1 MRLWLGLRVTG
12 LEHVPATG
20 PALLV
25 SNHQSILDPPLIG
38 GATPRQIFFLAKA
51 ELFQI
56 PLFGRLIRA
65 LHARPVRREGS
76 DPSALKTAARLL
88 EEGKA
93 LLVFPEGT
101 RSIDG
106 RLGEAKPGIG
116 MLAVV
121 SGAPVIPA
129 YISGTLESLPKGAI
143 RPRRSQ
149 VSVRFGPALHFKALT
164 GERRKERYRDAAN
177 EMMRAITQLKE
188 QNDRQH
194 REERRGAV
202 ASANLSRR
210 KHPLMESDNRK
221 ARSLAGAQREVTD
234 APEESMED
242 WFNRGV
248 GDIEEGEVVRG
259 TVVEV
264 RDSEVLVD
272 IGYKSEGTIAI
283 EEFRHAGSLPKVG
296 EEIEVYLE
304 SKEDSE
310 GLIVLSKDKADK
322 IKVWDAI
329 SKSHDSGTPVEGK
342 VVEVVKGGLSVDVG
356 VRAFLPGSQVDLRPV
371 KNLASML
378 GQVIRAK
385 VIKLNRRRGNVV
397 LSRRAVLEE
406 EREEKR
412 KHTLSVLSEGM
423 VLTGAVKNITDYG
436 AFIDLGGIDGL
447 LHVTDMSWG
456 RVGHPSEIFQIGD
469 QVEVVVL
476 HFDRETGRVSLG
488 YKQKSS
494 DPWAVVDDRYPVG
507 AKVQGRVVSLTNYGA
522 FVELE
527 PGVEGLVHVSE
538 MSWTRRVRHPS
549 KLVNVGDTVDVMVL
563 DVNKATKRISLG
575 MKQVEADPWATIDER
590 YKPGER
596 IEGKVRNLTDFGAF
610 VELEPGVDGLLH
622 ISDMSWTRNIGHPS
636 EILKKGQSVET
647 QILNVDRENK
657 RISLGL
663 KQIQPDPWETV
674 SQRYP
679 MGSRVTGKVVRLTD
693 FGAFV
698 ELEAGVDGLLH
709 VSQMSNRPI
718 ASPADLV
725 NVGDELTLMVIRVD
739 PHERRI
745 GLSLK
750 DLAATIVEEPQHEG
764 RGRGKGGRK
773 RRGGEDYEDD
783 EE

>member
-1 MRLWLGLRVTG
+1 MET
-12 LEHVPATG
+12 E
-20 PALLV
+20 
-25 SNHQSILDPPLIG
+25 N
-38 GATPRQIFFLAKA
+38 
-51 ELFQI
+51 
-56 PLFGRLIRA
+56 
-65 LHARPVRREGS
+65 REAQG
-76 DPSALKTAARLL
+76 
-88 EEGKA
+88 
-93 LLVFPEGT
+93 
-101 RSIDG
+101 
-106 RLGEAKPGIG
+106 
-116 MLAVV
+116 
-121 SGAPVIPA
+121 
-129 YISGTLESLPKGAI
+129 
-143 RPRRSQ
+143 
-149 VSVRFGPALHFKALT
+149 
-164 GERRKERYRDAAN
+164 
-177 EMMRAITQLKE
+177 
-188 QNDRQH
+188 
-194 REERRGAV
+194 
-202 ASANLSRR
+202 
-210 KHPLMESDNRK
+210 
-221 ARSLAGAQREVTD
+221 LAGGQKEVD
-234 APEESMED
+234 NGPEESMED
-242 WFNRGV
+242 WFKRGV

-259 TVVEV
+259 RVVEV

-283 EEFRHAGSLPKVG
+283 EEFRHAGTLPKVG

-378 GQVIRAK
+378 GQIIRAK

-494 DPWAVVDDRYPVG
+494 DPWAIVDARFPVG

-522 FVELE
+522 FIELE

-549 KLVNVGDTVDVMVL
+549 KIVNVGDMVDVLVL

-596 IEGKVRNLTDFGAF
+596 VQGKVRNLTDFGAF

-636 EILKKGQSVET
+636 ELLKKGQPIET
-647 QILNVDRENK
+647 QILNVDKDNK
-657 RISLGL
+657 RISLGI
-663 KQIQPDPWETV
+663 KQIQPDPWESVT
-674 SQRYP
+674 QRYP
-679 MGSRVTGKVVRLTD
+679 MGSRVTGKIVRLTD

-698 ELEAGVDGLLH
+698 ELEPGVDGLLH
-709 VSQMSNRPI
+709 VSQMSHRPI
-718 ASPADLV
+718 AAPSDLV
-725 NVGDELTLMVIRVD
+725 NVGDELTLLVIRVD
-739 PHERRI
+739 PNERRI

-750 DLAATIVEEPQHEG
+750 DVAATITEEPSQAEG
-764 RGRGKGGRK
+764 RGRGKGRK
-773 RRGGEDYEDD
+773 RRGGDDFED
-783 EE
+783 EEE

>member
-1 MRLWLGLRVTG
+1 
-12 LEHVPATG
+12 
-20 PALLV
+20 
-25 SNHQSILDPPLIG
+25 
-38 GATPRQIFFLAKA
+38 
-51 ELFQI
+51 
-56 PLFGRLIRA
+56 
-65 LHARPVRREGS
+65 
-76 DPSALKTAARLL
+76 
-88 EEGKA
+88 
-93 LLVFPEGT
+93 
-101 RSIDG
+101 
-106 RLGEAKPGIG
+106 
-116 MLAVV
+116 
-121 SGAPVIPA
+121 
-129 YISGTLESLPKGAI
+129 
-143 RPRRSQ
+143 
-149 VSVRFGPALHFKALT
+149 
-164 GERRKERYRDAAN
+164 
-177 EMMRAITQLKE
+177 
-188 QNDRQH
+188 
-194 REERRGAV
+194 
-202 ASANLSRR
+202 
-210 KHPLMESDNRK
+210 METENRK
-221 ARSLAGAQREVTD
+221 AKVLEGAQKEVAE
-234 APEESMED
+234 APEETMED

-259 TVVEV
+259 RVVEV

-272 IGYKSEGTIAI
+272 IGYKSEGTIAM
-283 EEFRHAGSLPKVG
+283 EEFRHAGTLPKVG
-296 EEIEVYLE
+296 DEIEVYLE

-378 GQVIRAK
+378 GQMIRAK

-494 DPWAVVDDRYPVG
+494 DPWAVVDERYPVG
-507 AKVQGRVVSLTNYGA
+507 AKAQGRVVSLTNYGA
-522 FVELE
+522 FIELE

-549 KLVNVGDTVDVMVL
+549 KLVNVGDMVDVMVL

-596 IEGKVRNLTDFGAF
+596 VEGKVRNLTDFGAF

-647 QILNVDRENK
+647 QILNVDRDNK

-663 KQIQPDPWETV
+663 KQIQPDPWESVT
-674 SQRYP
+674 QRYP
-679 MGSRVTGKVVRLTD
+679 MGSRVTGKIVRLTD

-698 ELEAGVDGLLH
+698 ELEPGVDGLLH
-709 VSQMSNRPI
+709 VSQMSSRPI
-718 ASPADLV
+718 ASPSDLV

-739 PHERRI
+739 PNERRI

-750 DLAATIVEEPQHEG
+750 DLAAAILEEPSQADT
-764 RGRGKGGRK
+764 RGRGKGRK
-773 RRGGEDYEDD
+773 RRGGEDFDED

>member
-1 MRLWLGLRVTG
+1 
-12 LEHVPATG
+12 
-20 PALLV
+20 
-25 SNHQSILDPPLIG
+25 
-38 GATPRQIFFLAKA
+38 
-51 ELFQI
+51 
-56 PLFGRLIRA
+56 
-65 LHARPVRREGS
+65 
-76 DPSALKTAARLL
+76 
-88 EEGKA
+88 
-93 LLVFPEGT
+93 
-101 RSIDG
+101 
-106 RLGEAKPGIG
+106 
-116 MLAVV
+116 
-121 SGAPVIPA
+121 
-129 YISGTLESLPKGAI
+129 
-143 RPRRSQ
+143 
-149 VSVRFGPALHFKALT
+149 
-164 GERRKERYRDAAN
+164 
-177 EMMRAITQLKE
+177 
-188 QNDRQH
+188 
-194 REERRGAV
+194 
-202 ASANLSRR
+202 
-210 KHPLMESDNRK
+210 MESDNRK
-221 ARSLAGAQREVTD
+221 ARSLAGAQREVSD

-378 GQVIRAK
+378 GQMIRAK

-764 RGRGKGGRK
+764 RGRGKGGGRK
-773 RRGGEDYEDD
+773 RRGGDDYDDD

>member
-1 MRLWLGLRVTG
+1 
-12 LEHVPATG
+12 
-20 PALLV
+20 
-25 SNHQSILDPPLIG
+25 
-38 GATPRQIFFLAKA
+38 
-51 ELFQI
+51 
-56 PLFGRLIRA
+56 
-65 LHARPVRREGS
+65 
-76 DPSALKTAARLL
+76 
-88 EEGKA
+88 
-93 LLVFPEGT
+93 
-101 RSIDG
+101 
-106 RLGEAKPGIG
+106 
-116 MLAVV
+116 
-121 SGAPVIPA
+121 
-129 YISGTLESLPKGAI
+129 
-143 RPRRSQ
+143 
-149 VSVRFGPALHFKALT
+149 
-164 GERRKERYRDAAN
+164 
-177 EMMRAITQLKE
+177 
-188 QNDRQH
+188 
-194 REERRGAV
+194 
-202 ASANLSRR
+202 
-210 KHPLMESDNRK
+210 METDNRK
-221 ARSLAGAQREVTD
+221 AKILAGAQKEVAD

-283 EEFRHAGSLPKVG
+283 EEFRHAGALPKLG
-296 EEIEVYLE
+296 DEIEVYLE

-549 KLVNVGDTVDVMVL
+549 KLVNVGDMVDVMVL

-636 EILKKGQSVET
+636 EILKKGQSIET
-647 QILNVDRENK
+647 QVLNVDRDNK

-663 KQIQPDPWETV
+663 KQIQPDPWESV
-674 SQRYP
+674 AQRYP

-709 VSQMSNRPI
+709 VSQMSSRPI
-718 ASPADLV
+718 ASPSDLV

-739 PHERRI
+739 PNERRI

-750 DLAATIVEEPQHEG
+750 DLAAAILEEPQVEA
-764 RGRGKGGRK
+764 RGRGKGRK
-773 RRGGEDYEDD
+773 RRGGDDFEDD

>member
-1 MRLWLGLRVTG
+1 MET
-12 LEHVPATG
+12 E
-20 PALLV
+20 
-25 SNHQSILDPPLIG
+25 N
-38 GATPRQIFFLAKA
+38 
-51 ELFQI
+51 
-56 PLFGRLIRA
+56 
-65 LHARPVRREGS
+65 RES
-76 DPSALKTAARLL
+76 
-88 EEGKA
+88 
-93 LLVFPEGT
+93 
-101 RSIDG
+101 
-106 RLGEAKPGIG
+106 
-116 MLAVV
+116 
-121 SGAPVIPA
+121 
-129 YISGTLESLPKGAI
+129 
-143 RPRRSQ
+143 
-149 VSVRFGPALHFKALT
+149 
-164 GERRKERYRDAAN
+164 
-177 EMMRAITQLKE
+177 
-188 QNDRQH
+188 
-194 REERRGAV
+194 RG
-202 ASANLSRR
+202 
-210 KHPLMESDNRK
+210 
-221 ARSLAGAQREVTD
+221 LAGGQREVD
-234 APEESMED
+234 NGPEESMED
-242 WFNRGV
+242 WFKRGV

-259 TVVEV
+259 RVVEV

-283 EEFRHAGSLPKVG
+283 EEFRHAGTLPKVG

-378 GQVIRAK
+378 GQIIRAK

-494 DPWAVVDDRYPVG
+494 DPWAIVDARFPVG

-522 FVELE
+522 FIELE

-549 KLVNVGDTVDVMVL
+549 KIVNVGDMVDVLVL

-596 IEGKVRNLTDFGAF
+596 AQGKVRNLTDFGAF

-636 EILKKGQSVET
+636 EILKKGQPIET
-647 QILNVDRENK
+647 QILNVDRDNK
-657 RISLGL
+657 RISLGI
-663 KQIQPDPWETV
+663 KQIQPDPWESV
-674 SQRYP
+674 AQRYP
-679 MGSRVTGKVVRLTD
+679 MGSRVTGKIVRLTD

-698 ELEAGVDGLLH
+698 ELEPGVDGLLH

-718 ASPADLV
+718 AAPSDLV

-739 PHERRI
+739 PNERRI

-750 DLAATIVEEPQHEG
+750 DVAAAIMEEPSQAEG
-764 RGRGKGGRK
+764 RGRGKGRK
-773 RRGGEDYEDD
+773 RRGGDDFED
-783 EE
+783 EEE

>member
-1 MRLWLGLRVTG
+1 
-12 LEHVPATG
+12 
-20 PALLV
+20 
-25 SNHQSILDPPLIG
+25 
-38 GATPRQIFFLAKA
+38 
-51 ELFQI
+51 
-56 PLFGRLIRA
+56 
-65 LHARPVRREGS
+65 
-76 DPSALKTAARLL
+76 
-88 EEGKA
+88 
-93 LLVFPEGT
+93 
-101 RSIDG
+101 
-106 RLGEAKPGIG
+106 
-116 MLAVV
+116 
-121 SGAPVIPA
+121 
-129 YISGTLESLPKGAI
+129 
-143 RPRRSQ
+143 
-149 VSVRFGPALHFKALT
+149 
-164 GERRKERYRDAAN
+164 
-177 EMMRAITQLKE
+177 
-188 QNDRQH
+188 
-194 REERRGAV
+194 
-202 ASANLSRR
+202 
-210 KHPLMESDNRK
+210 MESDNRK
-221 ARSLAGAQREVTD
+221 ARSLAGAQREVSD

-296 EEIEVYLE
+296 DEIEVYLE

-378 GQVIRAK
+378 GQMIRAK

-764 RGRGKGGRK
+764 RGRGKGGGRK
-773 RRGGEDYEDD
+773 RRGGDDYDDD

>member
-1 MRLWLGLRVTG
+1 
-12 LEHVPATG
+12 
-20 PALLV
+20 
-25 SNHQSILDPPLIG
+25 
-38 GATPRQIFFLAKA
+38 
-51 ELFQI
+51 
-56 PLFGRLIRA
+56 
-65 LHARPVRREGS
+65 
-76 DPSALKTAARLL
+76 
-88 EEGKA
+88 
-93 LLVFPEGT
+93 
-101 RSIDG
+101 
-106 RLGEAKPGIG
+106 
-116 MLAVV
+116 
-121 SGAPVIPA
+121 
-129 YISGTLESLPKGAI
+129 
-143 RPRRSQ
+143 
-149 VSVRFGPALHFKALT
+149 
-164 GERRKERYRDAAN
+164 
-177 EMMRAITQLKE
+177 
-188 QNDRQH
+188 
-194 REERRGAV
+194 
-202 ASANLSRR
+202 
-210 KHPLMESDNRK
+210 METENRK
-221 ARSLAGAQREVTD
+221 AKVLGGAQEEVAE

-259 TVVEV
+259 RVVEV

-272 IGYKSEGTIAI
+272 IGYKSEGTIAM
-283 EEFRHAGSLPKVG
+283 EEFRHAGTLPKVG
-296 EEIEVYLE
+296 DEIEVYLE

-378 GQVIRAK
+378 GQMIRAK

-494 DPWAVVDDRYPVG
+494 DPWAVVDERYPVG
-507 AKVQGRVVSLTNYGA
+507 AKAQGRVVSLTNYGA

-527 PGVEGLVHVSE
+527 AGVEGLVHVSE

-549 KLVNVGDTVDVMVL
+549 KLVNVGDMVDVMVL

-575 MKQVEADPWATIDER
+575 MKQVEADPWATIEER

-596 IEGKVRNLTDFGAF
+596 VEGKVRNLTDFGAF

-636 EILKKGQSVET
+636 EILKKGQSVDT
-647 QILNVDRENK
+647 QVLNVDRDNK

-663 KQIQPDPWETV
+663 KQIQPDPWESV

-679 MGSRVTGKVVRLTD
+679 MGSRVTGKIVRLTD

-698 ELEAGVDGLLH
+698 ELEPGVDGLLH
-709 VSQMSNRPI
+709 ISQMSTRPI
-718 ASPADLV
+718 ASPSDLV

-739 PHERRI
+739 PNERRI

-750 DLAATIVEEPQHEG
+750 DLAAAMLEEPSPADA
-764 RGRGKGGRK
+764 RGRSKGRK
-773 RRGGEDYEDD
+773 RRGGEDFDED

>member
-1 MRLWLGLRVTG
+1 MET
-12 LEHVPATG
+12 E
-20 PALLV
+20 
-25 SNHQSILDPPLIG
+25 N
-38 GATPRQIFFLAKA
+38 
-51 ELFQI
+51 
-56 PLFGRLIRA
+56 
-65 LHARPVRREGS
+65 RE
-76 DPSALKTAARLL
+76 
-88 EEGKA
+88 
-93 LLVFPEGT
+93 
-101 RSIDG
+101 
-106 RLGEAKPGIG
+106 
-116 MLAVV
+116 
-121 SGAPVIPA
+121 
-129 YISGTLESLPKGAI
+129 
-143 RPRRSQ
+143 SQ
-149 VSVRFGPALHFKALT
+149 G
-164 GERRKERYRDAAN
+164 
-177 EMMRAITQLKE
+177 
-188 QNDRQH
+188 
-194 REERRGAV
+194 
-202 ASANLSRR
+202 
-210 KHPLMESDNRK
+210 
-221 ARSLAGAQREVTD
+221 LAGGQREVD
-234 APEESMED
+234 NGPEESMED
-242 WFNRGV
+242 WFKRGV

-259 TVVEV
+259 RVVEV

-283 EEFRHAGSLPKVG
+283 EEFRHAGTLPKVG

-378 GQVIRAK
+378 GQIIRAK

-494 DPWAVVDDRYPVG
+494 DPWAIVDARFPVG

-522 FVELE
+522 FIELE

-549 KLVNVGDTVDVMVL
+549 KIVNVGDMVDVLVL

-596 IEGKVRNLTDFGAF
+596 VQGKVRNLTDFGAF

-636 EILKKGQSVET
+636 ELLKKGQPIET
-647 QILNVDRENK
+647 QILNVDKDNK
-657 RISLGL
+657 RISLGI
-663 KQIQPDPWETV
+663 KQIQPDPWESVT
-674 SQRYP
+674 QRYP
-679 MGSRVTGKVVRLTD
+679 MGSRVTGKIVRLTD

-698 ELEAGVDGLLH
+698 ELEPGVDGLLH
-709 VSQMSNRPI
+709 VSQMSHRPI
-718 ASPADLV
+718 AAPSDLV
-725 NVGDELTLMVIRVD
+725 NVGDELTLLVIRVD
-739 PHERRI
+739 PNERRI

-750 DLAATIVEEPQHEG
+750 DVAATITEEPSQAEG
-764 RGRGKGGRK
+764 RGRGKGRK
-773 RRGGEDYEDD
+773 RRGGDDFED
-783 EE
+783 EEE